1 MDEKEILD
9 ELTEH
14 FYQGWDVMPTGG
26 GFLITT
32 DWALPGGERIEIHIR
47 RVGEREDLFVVSDG
61 GELINFLFSQGVDLA
76 KDPESRKLLEGI
88 AERHSIKV
96 IDFQLAR
103 GAGESEI
110 AQAIRGMLEAVKEAS
125 FTLWRKVAQKP
136 SDSMH

>member
-76 KDPESRKLLEGI
+76 KEPESRKLLEGV
-88 AERHSIKV
+88 AEKHAIKIV
-96 IDFQLAR
+96 DYQLAR
-103 GAGESEI
+103 GADGSDI
-110 AQAIRGMLEAVKEAS
+110 AQAIRGMLEAIKEAS
-125 FTLWRKVAQKP
+125 FMLWHKVAQKS
-136 SDSMH
+136 SDAVH